1 MSKKTNFNQYE
12 NFTDAVGERNENVVL
27 MTHFQYDKSPDNYVA
42 QMFFRFPDGTLK
54 PITEE
59 AYGPTETHAILS
71 LFTYH
76 FGYLRTI
83 DEYEY
88 QIFKQRKPAD
98 KVIDIEAE
106 VK

>member
-1 MSKKTNFNQYE
+1 MSTKKTNFQQYE
-12 NFTDAVGERNENVVL
+12 NFTDASGERNKNVVL
-27 MTHFQYDKSPDNYVA
+27 MTHFQYDKGPDSYVA

-59 AYGPTETHAILS
+59 TYGPSETHAILS

-83 DEYEY
+83 DEIEY
-88 QIFKQRKPAD
+88 GILKSKE
-98 KVIDIEAE
+98 VIDVPAHSEE
-106 VK
+106 NR

>member
-1 MSKKTNFNQYE
+1 MSKKVNFQQYE
-12 NFTDAVGERNENVVL
+12 NITDASGERNENVVL
-27 MTHFQYDKSPDNYVA
+27 MTHFQYDKGPDNYVA

-59 AYGPTETHAILS
+59 SFGPSETHAILG

-88 QIFKQRKPAD
+88 QIFKQKKSVNKP
-98 KVIDIEAE
+98 IDVQVE
-106 VK
+106 VE